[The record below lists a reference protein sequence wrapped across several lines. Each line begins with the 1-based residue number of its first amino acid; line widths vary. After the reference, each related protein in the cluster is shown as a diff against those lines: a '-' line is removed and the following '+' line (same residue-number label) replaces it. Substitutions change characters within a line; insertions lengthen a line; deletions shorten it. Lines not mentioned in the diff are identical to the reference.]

1 VSTTNKKGTHPTSN
15 HSPEP
20 WTVKYERSLPRA
32 YHWFRI
38 EDANGSLV
46 VDQSFP
52 SDTSEPLAN
61 KIEATFERIVAC
73 VNACA
78 DTIDASGPLVRPTSK
93 CCEIKDVVAAVR
105 EFLDSMSACG
115 FGDQALADF
124 SPTLLSGMRE
134 LGRLVGRGIRG
145 DERGIRMRVRSTE
158 SPVSPPKSAC
168 CAECRFYSD
177 ETEPTRQICMRFP
190 KHETTWRTKY
200 CGEFKEIIKP

>member
-1 VSTTNKKGTHPTSN
+1 MYE

-32 YHWFRI
+32 YHRFRI

-61 KIEATFERIVAC
+61 KIEATFKRIVAC

-93 CCEIKDVVAAVR
+93 CCEICEICEINGVVAAVR

-115 FGDQALADF
+115 FDDQALAGF
-124 SPTLLSGMRE
+124 SPTLLSKMQG
-134 LGRLVGRGIRG
+134 LGQLVGRGIR
-145 DERGIRMRVRSTE
+145 MRVTE
-158 SPVSPPKSAC
+158 SPFSPAPPKSAC
-168 CAECRFYSD
+168 CAECRFWQEMAQLNLQPGHTNPIGRCRLRPVYQEHWSAD
-177 ETEPTRQICMRFP
+177 
-190 KHETTWRTKY
+190 W
-200 CGEFKEIIKP
+200 CGEFKEIIRP